1 MFVGAV
7 CDNINERID
16 QKIFHA
22 EIVIDSAKVRAETS
36 KYKPIPVLTDFKDDS
51 PDKSR
56 MKAVIQRN
64 YEQVKADV
72 IQIIADEKERIMSDP
87 ALQHLF
93 DPK

>member
-1 MFVGAV
+1 M
-7 CDNINERID
+7 
-16 QKIFHA
+16 
-22 EIVIDSAKVRAETS
+22 
-36 KYKPIPVLTDFKDDS
+36 DDT
-51 PDKSR
+51 PDKSC

-93 DPK
+93 APK